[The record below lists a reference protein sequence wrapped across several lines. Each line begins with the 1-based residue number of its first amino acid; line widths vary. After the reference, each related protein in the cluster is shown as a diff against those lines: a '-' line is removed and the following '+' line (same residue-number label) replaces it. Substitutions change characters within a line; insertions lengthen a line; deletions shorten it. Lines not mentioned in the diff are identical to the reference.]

1 MQAMPVTLQILNGL
15 TDAFKKEGKP
25 VNVEIVSSF
34 CMFAGIASIL
44 LWDKDWSSLKNK
56 GIYESLIEPKGID
69 AIDDFAMELMGFEDI
84 NYSTSKEAMRMKI
97 IGQYSNAVAM
107 KFTEK
112 NLGKIEQYQQIIIA
126 MFNFG
131 IAYGAELLGMR

>member
-1 MQAMPVTLQILNGL
+1 
-15 TDAFKKEGKP
+15 
-25 VNVEIVSSF
+25 
-34 CMFAGIASIL
+34 MFAGIASIL

-56 GIYESLIEPKGID
+56 GIYESLVEPKGID

-112 NLGKIEQYQQIIIA
+112 NLGKIEGYIYSIKYSGIPGPPPHTRTTKARQYSSYSMI
-126 MFNFG
+126 FDLHCNTTTHDKG
-131 IAYGAELLGMR
+131 Y